1 MSNVDSKNLVIF
13 TIVFD
18 IALFVVMLGGN
29 YHYSSPIHEVF
40 VWTFFSAI
48 NFFLGYFVCFEATKW
63 KT

>member
-1 MSNVDSKNLVIF
+1 MSSTDSKQLTIF
-13 TIVFD
+13 TIIFD

-40 VWTFFSAI
+40 VWIFFSAI
-48 NFFLGYFVCFEATKW
+48 NFFLWYLTHFEATKW